1 MFIDLNCPSFCLCVF
16 ISEAAQLEVCFCI
29 YADSSADSSSSL
41 KLFFWQPE
49 RTALCFYECC
59 LYYFVFS
66 RFINSLFFHLFVV
79 LVSLCSVYL
88 CLDFLHCLFF
98 DPVFFVF
105 VFNAGYQVQLSVSI
119 CCFLFVYIVYM
130 INLVY
135 SV

>member
-1 MFIDLNCPSFCLCVF
+1 MFIDLNCPSFCLRVF
-16 ISEAAQLEVCFCI
+16 IFEGAQLEVCFCI

-49 RTALCFYECC
+49 KTALCFYECC

-66 RFINSLFFHLFVV
+66 RFIHSLFFHLFVV

-88 CLDFLHCLFF
+88 CLVFLHCLFF
-98 DPVFFVF
+98 DPVFFVL
-105 VFNAGYQVQLSVSI
+105 VFNAGYQVELSVSI
-119 CCFLFVYIVYM
+119 CCFLFVYSVYM
-130 INLVY
+130 INLVC

>member
-1 MFIDLNCPSFCLCVF
+1 M
-16 ISEAAQLEVCFCI
+16 
-29 YADSSADSSSSL
+29 
-41 KLFFWQPE
+41 
-49 RTALCFYECC
+49 
-59 LYYFVFS
+59 FS

-79 LVSLCSVYL
+79 LLSLCSVYL

-119 CCFLFVYIVYM
+119 CCFLFVYRVYM
-130 INLVY
+130 ISLVY